1 MGGMGGCMGGM
12 GMGGMGGMGKGMG
25 CKGGMGKGDM
35 MGGMGGGMG
44 DWGKGMMKG
53 KAKGKG
59 KISARIA
66 SGEPFYVGQLRK
78 FDAERSA
85 GSIACKEVYMMCGQ
99 EVYAH
104 KSVLE
109 QRQMGVGDSIVFLLH
124 WNSRGQPQCSL
135 ESLRLHS
142 KVQGSHALKG
152 TVKIT
157 DAEKGFVFVDCPEVY
172 EFFGRDVYVPK
183 DKAVN
188 LTNGQMVAFNVRL
201 NRSNQPNAEELQ
213 PCDENLQLV
222 PGDLS
227 ITSEDQ
233 SIPPPW
239 SMERKR
245 PTLSSTGEIHNATIK
260 NFNDQNGWGFV
271 TSEEL
276 VAKYGCDVFV
286 HKSALESVPS
296 REAGTPITFELGMTD
311 QGKPQVMTA
320 VPLGQDLSAAM
331 ENAAKRQKMGE
342 AML

>member
-1 MGGMGGCMGGM
+1 MGC
-12 GMGGMGGMGKGMG
+12 MGKGMG
-25 CKGGMGKGDM
+25 CKGPMGPMGKGGMMGMGCMGKGDAW
-35 MGGMGGGMG
+35 G
-44 DWGKGMMKG
+44 GKGWGGDMSMKG

-78 FDAERSA
+78 YDVDRSA
-85 GSIACKEVYMMCGQ
+85 GSIACKEVYQMCGQ

-109 QRQMGVGDSIVFLLH
+109 QRQMGVGDTIVFLLH

-142 KVQGSHALKG
+142 KVQGSYALKG
-152 TVKIT
+152 TVKLT

-183 DKAVN
+183 DKAGN
-188 LTNGQMVAFNVRL
+188 LSNGQMVAFNVRL

-213 PCDENLQLV
+213 PCDESMQLMA
-222 PGDLS
+222 GDLS
-227 ITSEDQ
+227 VSSED
-233 SIPPPW
+233 STIPPPW
-239 SMERKR
+239 EMARKR
-245 PTLSSTGEIHNATIK
+245 PNLSSTGIHNATIK
-260 NFNDQNGWGFV
+260 NFSVENGWGFV

-276 VAKYGCDVFV
+276 LAKYGCDVFV
-286 HKSALESVPS
+286 HKSALEAVPS
-296 REAGTPITFELGMTD
+296 REAGTPITFELGMTE

-320 VPLGQDLSAAM
+320 VPFGQEINAA
-331 ENAAKRQKMGE
+331 ENAAKRLKVGE
-342 AML
+342 LAAPPTF